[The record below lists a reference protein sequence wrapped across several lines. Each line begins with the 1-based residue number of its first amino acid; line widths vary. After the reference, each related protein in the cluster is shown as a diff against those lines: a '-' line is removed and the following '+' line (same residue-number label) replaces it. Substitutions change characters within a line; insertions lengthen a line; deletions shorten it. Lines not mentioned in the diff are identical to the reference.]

1 MCGVVGY
8 WTNRPVANRAE
19 LIGRMTEQLS
29 HRGPDDS
36 GIWLDENVNLALGHR
51 RLSILDL
58 SAAGHQPMIS
68 TCGRYV
74 LSYNGEIYN
83 HQELRNELTTDIDI
97 KWHGHSDTETLLY
110 ALTEWGIKKTLQQL
124 NGMFAFALWDR
135 SERVLYLA
143 RDRMGEKPLYY
154 GRSGDIFLFGS
165 ELKALRAH
173 TDWKCEINRD
183 ALTSYLRHNY
193 IPSPLSIYR
202 GIHKLPP
209 AHFIKIQNDGNDIGQ
224 AHCYWNLA
232 EIAASNIEKRKN
244 NEDIDA
250 NVLINTLDKNLR
262 DAVKLRMQ
270 SDVPLGAF
278 LSGGYDSTTVVAM
291 MQQQSEKPVHTFS
304 IGFDEDEYNE
314 AEYAKAVAQHL
325 NTNHTELYV
334 SSQQAIDVIPKLPS
348 IWDEPFSDCSQIP
361 TYLVS
366 KLARQQV
373 TVCLSGDGGD
383 ELFCGYN
390 RYVMGYRLWRMLKTL
405 PPSARKTLS
414 FMLARTPG
422 NKLHKLMQF
431 LPQNMRIPHISDRL
445 PKLAETLQY
454 QSDETFYQN
463 LISHWKN
470 PEDIVIKGYEPSSI
484 LNNPQQLPEFI
495 DFQEQMMYL
504 DSMTYLPGDILTK
517 MDRASM
523 AVSLEARIPLLDHN
537 LVEFAWQVPTSQKY
551 KDGQGKW
558 LLRQVLYRYVPKKL
572 MDRPKMGFGVPIE
585 QWLRGPLREWAE
597 ELLDE
602 KRIKNEN
609 ILNPQ
614 PIRKMW
620 EEHLSGKHRWHYQL
634 WDVLMFQAWSE
645 NQNT

>member
-8 WTNRPVANRAE
+8 WTKSPEADRAAQ
-19 LIGRMTEQLS
+19 IGHMTEQIS

-36 GIWLDENVNLALGHR
+36 GTWLDENVNLALGHR

-68 TCGRYV
+68 ACGKYV

-83 HQELRNELTTDIDI
+83 HQELRHELAKDTNI
-97 KWHGHSDTETLLY
+97 KWRGHSDTETLLY
-110 ALTEWGIKKTLQQL
+110 LLAEWGIEKTLQRL
-124 NGMFAFALWDR
+124 NGMFAFALWDK
-135 SERVLYLA
+135 SEHILYLA

-173 TDWKCEINRD
+173 ANWKSEINRD

-193 IPSPLSIYR
+193 IPSPYSIYR

-209 AHFIKIQNDGNDIGQ
+209 AHFVKIQNNGSDISQ
-224 AHCYWNLA
+224 SHCYWNLA
-232 EIAASNIEKRKN
+232 DIAASNVEKRNN
-244 NEDIDA
+244 NENADD
-250 NVLINTLDKNLR
+250 LINKLDKHLR
-262 DAVKLRMQ
+262 EAVKLRMQ
-270 SDVPLGAF
+270 ADVPLGAF

-291 MQQQSEKPVHTFS
+291 MQQQSERPIRTFT
-304 IGFDEDEYNE
+304 IGFNEDEYNE
-314 AEYAKAVAQHL
+314 AQHAKAVAKHL
-325 NTNHTELYV
+325 GTEHTELYIT
-334 SSQQAIDVIPKLPS
+334 SQQAMDVIPKLPT

-366 KLARQQV
+366 KLAKQHV
-373 TVCLSGDGGD
+373 TVSLSGDGGD

-390 RYVMGYRLWRMLKTL
+390 RYVMGYRIWRILKTL
-405 PPSARKTLS
+405 PPGVRKSLS
-414 FMLARTPG
+414 FLLNHTPG
-422 NKLHKLMQF
+422 DKLHKLMQL
-431 LPQNMRIPHISDRL
+431 LPQSMRIPHLSDRL
-445 PKLAETLQY
+445 PKMAEVLKY
-454 QSDETFYQN
+454 QNDETFYQN

-470 PEDIVIKGYEPSSI
+470 PEDIVIDGHEPSNI
-484 LNNPQQLPEFI
+484 LNNLHNSPVLP

-537 LVEFAWQVPTSQKY
+537 LVEFAWQVPTRFKF

-572 MDRPKMGFGVPIE
+572 MDRPKMGFGVPIDN
-585 QWLRGPLREWAE
+585 WLRGPLRDWAE
-597 ELLDE
+597 NLLDE
-602 KRIKNEN
+602 KKMKNEN
-609 ILNPQ
+609 IFHTQ
-614 PIRKMW
+614 EIRKMW
-620 EEHLSGKHRWHYQL
+620 EEHKSGKRRWHYQL
-634 WDVLMFQAWSE
+634 WDVLMYQAWAE
-645 NQNT
+645 EHNKN